1 MHQHNHCTLQRRWTR
16 VWIHVRPLLAE
27 SLIHHSMA
35 THPYAPGIQYVYRN
49 ERQLFV
55 RTRPPATASWGF
67 SLRPLEIQSPAIPA
81 SKHRQ

>member
-1 MHQHNHCTLQRRWTR
+1 MHQHNHCTLQGRWTR

-49 ERQLFV
+49 ER
-55 RTRPPATASWGF
+55 
-67 SLRPLEIQSPAIPA
+67 
-81 SKHRQ
+81 